1 MTDLASILSD
11 RLAEGAFAL
20 VLILLMLQVGV
31 LLVTLRLRFSIPRLL
46 RTALPLLLCFL
57 PFAVFVS
64 LPRQIREL
72 SLPVLCRDP
81 DSLIRLP
88 AALYLGSIVLSL
100 LMLGADIWLLLR
112 EQRSKPSESSV
123 KHALDLL
130 PAGIC
135 VSDSDGNVIFS
146 NDLMYRFCRKLTG
159 SLLTDAEA
167 LQAAVAARGAP
178 RGDSCLVR
186 IEDRAFLFL
195 SGRLSPPE
203 ENQVQFIV
211 YDVTDYARKN
221 RKLERRNER
230 LRNAAERLRAADTR
244 GKALAL
250 SREAVNAR
258 YAVHNQMGSILL
270 TGKYYLD
277 HPDVTNEAELKR
289 MLTRNNDYL
298 LESTEQICP
307 TADPLGDAVG
317 IARSIG
323 LTVEIVG
330 PLPEDARWRTLL
342 AEAVTQCAANAVR
355 HAGASRLTLTLRQT
369 AGRLTA
375 VFTNDGIPPAGPIR
389 EGGGLGALRQRAEQ
403 TGCAMEIRAKQAF
416 RLILRFP

>member
-64 LPRQIREL
+64 LPRQIRAL

-221 RKLERRNER
+221 RKL
-230 LRNAAERLRAADTR
+230 
-244 GKALAL
+244 ALAL

-403 TGCAMEIRAKQAF
+403 AGCAMEIRAKQAF

>member
-100 LMLGADIWLLLR
+100 LMLSADIWLLLR

-178 RGDSCLVR
+178 RGDGYLVR

-195 SGRLSPPE
+195 SGRLSPPRGE
-203 ENQVQFIV
+203 PGPVH
-211 YDVTDYARKN
+211 
-221 RKLERRNER
+221 R
-230 LRNAAERLRAADTR
+230 LRRD
-244 GKALAL
+244 
-250 SREAVNAR
+250 
-258 YAVHNQMGSILL
+258 
-270 TGKYYLD
+270 
-277 HPDVTNEAELKR
+277 
-289 MLTRNNDYL
+289 
-298 LESTEQICP
+298 
-307 TADPLGDAVG
+307 
-317 IARSIG
+317 
-323 LTVEIVG
+323 
-330 PLPEDARWRTLL
+330 
-342 AEAVTQCAANAVR
+342 
-355 HAGASRLTLTLRQT
+355 
-369 AGRLTA
+369 
-375 VFTNDGIPPAGPIR
+375 
-389 EGGGLGALRQRAEQ
+389 
-403 TGCAMEIRAKQAF
+403 
-416 RLILRFP
+416 